1 MMQQTFDQS
10 GSSSAECP
18 EMKQGGPLAA
28 VIMRSVLKATS
39 RFFFRGLIFPFIEPA
54 RLVEVVVGSSSS
66 PSVHAGD
73 AASRLEGFIT
83 PSPAD
88 ILGNYLRGKVLFGAD
103 HGTWRGFKW
112 WNIQEKAVITRESA
126 HIPRRV
132 ATYMRQGGYRIR
144 YDHDLSGIMHAC
156 ARRSLTWITPEI
168 IALYEELETMGYC
181 SCVGVYRDDVLVGGL
196 WGIAAGS
203 TFGLMSMFHFENR
216 AGSLALASLV
226 STLAAGGRWNLI
238 DVGGMND
245 NFKRYGAFVIAG
257 KEFKRIVLRDL
268 AAGGT
273 PPETGPCEPRT
284 SRRGTT
290 PDNRNH

>member
-112 WNIQEKAVITRESA
+112 WNIQEKPSSQGNRRISQEESQP
-126 HIPRRV
+126 I
-132 ATYMRQGGYRIR
+132 
-144 YDHDLSGIMHAC
+144 
-156 ARRSLTWITPEI
+156 
-168 IALYEELETMGYC
+168 
-181 SCVGVYRDDVLVGGL
+181 
-196 WGIAAGS
+196 
-203 TFGLMSMFHFENR
+203 
-216 AGSLALASLV
+216 
-226 STLAAGGRWNLI
+226 
-238 DVGGMND
+238 
-245 NFKRYGAFVIAG
+245 
-257 KEFKRIVLRDL
+257 
-268 AAGGT
+268 
-273 PPETGPCEPRT
+273 
-284 SRRGTT
+284 
-290 PDNRNH
+290 